1 MRHLSKSW
9 FSSLSWLS
17 SLSGF
22 SLLGLSATIALAGCN
37 NIQSI
42 DAPDTSPIHTIEYD
56 KNQSYTTNKG
66 SNSNPFT
73 KCPPFNPEQTMCTAQ
88 YDPVCVTVKNT
99 TGISY
104 RTAGNACS
112 ACGTTAAIG
121 YVKGQCS

>member
-17 SLSGF
+17 SLSGL

-42 DAPDTSPIHTIEYD
+42 DAPDTSPIYTIEYD

-88 YDPVCVTVKNT
+88 YDPVCVTVKNRD
-99 TGISY
+99 GISY

>member
-1 MRHLSKSW
+1 MRHLFKFW

-17 SLSGF
+17 SLSGL
-22 SLLGLSATIALAGCN
+22 SLLGLSVTIALSGCN

-42 DAPDTSPIHTIEYD
+42 DAPDTSPIHTIVYD

-66 SNSNPFT
+66 SNSNAFT
-73 KCPPFNPEQTMCTAQ
+73 KCPPFNPEKTMCTAQ
-88 YDPVCVTVKNT
+88 YDPVCVTVKNQA
-99 TGISY
+99 GVNY

-112 ACGTTAAIG
+112 ACGTTTAIG

>member
-9 FSSLSWLS
+9 FSSLS
-17 SLSGF
+17 SLSGL
-22 SLLGLSATIALAGCN
+22 SLLGLSAIIALAGCN

-56 KNQSYTTNKG
+56 KNQSYITNKG

-88 YDPVCVTVKNT
+88 YDPVCVTVKNR

>member
-1 MRHLSKSW
+1 MRHLFKSW
-9 FSSLSWLS
+9 FSSLSQLS
-17 SLSGF
+17 SLS
-22 SLLGLSATIALAGCN
+22 SLLLLGLSATIALAGCN

-56 KNQSYTTNKG
+56 KNQSYITNQA
-66 SNSNPFT
+66 SNSNAFT
-73 KCPPFNPEQTMCTAQ
+73 KCPPYNPEQTMCTAQ

>member
-17 SLSGF
+17 SLSGL

-56 KNQSYTTNKG
+56 KNQSYITNKG

>member
-17 SLSGF
+17 SLSGL

-88 YDPVCVTVKNT
+88 YYPVCVTVKNT

>member
-1 MRHLSKSW
+1 MRYLFKSW

-17 SLSGF
+17 SISGL
-22 SLLGLSATIALAGCN
+22 SLLGLSVTIALAGCN

-56 KNQSYTTNKG
+56 KNQSYITNKG